1 MTRMRDVLTTRGQAF
16 AAAGVTL
23 LLCGLG
29 LGFPDISRVGVLL
42 AVLPLLAAFAARRQ
56 RASVRVER
64 HLVPS
69 RVTVDEASTVTV
81 VVENTSPSRS
91 PLMLVEERL
100 DYVLGDRPRF
110 LLGRMAS
117 GERRQI
123 EYSIRSHLRGRHAL
137 GPLAV
142 QIRDAFGLTNRF
154 AEVGGQDEVVVLPRI
169 ERLAGGTP
177 QGSGLG
183 TEGETPH
190 MIALHGE
197 DDQSIR
203 EYRDGDDLRRVHWP
217 ATARTGDL
225 MVRQEDRPARRRAV
239 ILLDP
244 RRSGHRGTG
253 AGSSFEWAVSA
264 VASLVTHLA
273 AGGYA
278 VHLVSSES
286 LRSGAVEA
294 VAEVDSILEL
304 LAEAATADDHTIDEL
319 VRAGSAVAA
328 AGGLVVAVLADHDD
342 EACRRVASL
351 RQSGGTGLAVVLD
364 TASFGD
370 GQAPRLAP
378 ALAEVLHLSGW
389 SAVTVRAGGTMAQA
403 WAALTTRG
411 LVHR

>member
-1 MTRMRDVLTTRGQAF
+1 MRDVLTTRGQAF

-23 LLCGLG
+23 LLCGWG
-29 LGFPDISRVGVLL
+29 LGFPDITRVGVLL
-42 AVLPLLAAFAARRQ
+42 AVMPALAAFVARRQ
-56 RASVRVER
+56 QASVRVER
-64 HLVPS
+64 HLLPS
-69 RVTVDEASTVTV
+69 RVAVDEAATVTV
-81 VVENTSPSRS
+81 VVENTSSHRS

-110 LLGRMAS
+110 LLGRMAE

-123 EYSIRSHLRGRHAL
+123 EYSIRSHLRGRHTL

-142 QIRDAFGLTNRF
+142 QMRDAFGLTNRF
-154 AEVGGQDEVVVLPRI
+154 AEVGAHDEVVVLPRI
-169 ERLAGGTP
+169 DSLAGGTP

-190 MIALHGE
+190 MVALHGE

-203 EYRDGDDLRRVHWP
+203 EYREGDDLRRIHWP

-244 RRSGHRGTG
+244 RRSGHQGTG

-273 AGGYA
+273 SGGYA
-278 VHLVSSES
+278 VHLVSAES
-286 LRSGAVEA
+286 VRGGGVES
-294 VAEVDSILEL
+294 VADIDVALEL
-304 LAEAATADDHTIDEL
+304 LAEAATADDHTLDEL

-328 AGGLVVAVLADHDD
+328 AGGLVVAVVADHDE
-342 EACRRVASL
+342 EALRRVASL

-370 GQAPRLAP
+370 GHAPGAAP
-378 ALAEVLHLSGW
+378 ALAELLHLSGW
-389 SAVTVRAGGTMAQA
+389 SAVTVRAGGTTAQA